1 MLSSNIRVSYDPL
14 LSVGR
19 LHPATDFGPIAR
31 IIEEEFGN
39 DAALLLGRHADTFS
53 ILSSAILEAP
63 KGERGL
69 RDFLQHLRSLCGTKA
84 VQASGYIQDFR
95 AAARR
100 EAALRAAA
108 EARVKALEEELAR
121 ARSYLAAERVR
132 ITQVEGALAQERDL
146 RLGLTKLA
154 AQRGHMCE
162 RAGADLSS
170 LAMQREEWM
179 QDRSELTFANQR
191 LAMGAVEYNRLN
203 AENHRLDAE
212 LRETRRRLAESQY
225 QLSSLNQSLNVGA
238 AWLSGSDDMIFKARP
253 AYQNA

>member
-1 MLSSNIRVSYDPL
+1 MRLFCLADMQTPFQSCQAQSWKHLKV
-14 LSVGR
+14 SVG
-19 LHPATDFGPIAR
+19 
-31 IIEEEFGN
+31 
-39 DAALLLGRHADTFS
+39 
-53 ILSSAILEAP
+53 
-63 KGERGL
+63 
-69 RDFLQHLRSLCGTKA
+69 CGT
-84 VQASGYIQDFR
+84 SFNILGHS
-95 AAARR
+95 
-100 EAALRAAA
+100 AALRRFKLLAISRTSEPQHGVRQHYALPLKL
-108 EARVKALEEELAR
+108 VKALEEELAR